1 MSIKLD
7 PAILP
12 ALDILGMAQSG
23 ALLRAERDTPP
34 DGIPAFVTRSGWDE
48 LIATHA
54 ANHDAPHTVLLPALE
69 KAVARLLSHA
79 AEGASRNGEMTPVI
93 TLQSDLFPSD
103 PDLVL
108 AFVRDSTHPVAC
120 ALIGTA
126 AQIETAL
133 RGHAP
138 SHDLPN

>member
-1 MSIKLD
+1 MPIKLD
-7 PAILP
+7 PALLP

-23 ALLRAERDTPP
+23 TLLRAERETPS
-34 DGIPAFVTRSGWDE
+34 DGIPAFVTRAGWHE
-48 LIATHA
+48 LAATHA

-69 KAVARLLSHA
+69 KAVSRILAHA
-79 AEGASRNGEMTPVI
+79 AHNASHTGEITPVT

-126 AQIETAL
+126 PQIETAL
-133 RGHAP
+133 RRQDDAQ
-138 SHDLPN
+138 D

>member
-23 ALLRAERDTPP
+23 ALLRAERETPP
-34 DGIPAFVTRSGWDE
+34 NGIPAFVTRAGWDE
-48 LIATHA
+48 LTATHA
-54 ANHDAPHTVLLPALE
+54 DHHDAPHTVLLPALE
-69 KAVARLLSHA
+69 KAVARILSHA
-79 AEGASRNGEMTPVI
+79 AEAASRNGEMTPVL
-93 TLQSDLFPSD
+93 TMPSDLFPSD

-108 AFVRDSTHPVAC
+108 AFVRDNTHPVAC

-126 AQIETAL
+126 AQIEAAL
-133 RGHAP
+133 RGHGSP
-138 SHDLPN
+138 QDRPN

>member
-7 PAILP
+7 PTILP

-23 ALLRAERDTPP
+23 ALLRAERETPP
-34 DGIPAFVTRSGWDE
+34 DGIPAFVTRAGWDE

-54 ANHDAPHTVLLPALE
+54 AHHDTPHTVLLPALE
-69 KAVARLLSHA
+69 KAVSRLMSHA
-79 AEGASRNGEMTPVI
+79 AEEASRNGEMTPVL

-120 ALIGTA
+120 ALVGTA
-126 AQIETAL
+126 PQIETAL
-133 RGHAP
+133 RGYSP

>member
-1 MSIKLD
+1 MPLKLA
-7 PAILP
+7 PARLP

-23 ALLRAERDTPP
+23 TLLRAERETPS
-34 DGIPAFVTRSGWDE
+34 DGIPAFVTRAGWDE
-48 LIATHA
+48 LAATHA

-69 KAVARLLSHA
+69 KAVSRILAHA
-79 AEGASRNGEMTPVI
+79 AQNASNTGEMTPVT

-126 AQIETAL
+126 PQIETAL
-133 RGHAP
+133 RRQDDAQ
-138 SHDLPN
+138 D

>member
-7 PAILP
+7 PMMLP

-23 ALLRAERDTPP
+23 AVLRAERETPS

-48 LIATHA
+48 LVATHA
-54 ANHDAPHTVLLPALE
+54 SDHTAPHTVLLPAME
-69 KAVARLLSHA
+69 KAVTRLLSHA
-79 AEGASRNGEMTPVI
+79 AEAASRDGVMAPTI
-93 TLQSDLFPSD
+93 TIQSDLFLSD

-108 AFVRDSTHPVAC
+108 AFVRDITHPVAC

-126 AQIETAL
+126 AQIETTL
-133 RGHAP
+133 RAHTP
-138 SHDLPN
+138 VHPLPN